1 MAEFR
6 SGVEKAQGKSA
17 VFVPESK
24 ELFKDYWEQK
34 DKRNNVKGL
43 PLSRFE
49 AIWESNSIM
58 MGKGYNILSFLIP
71 QVHTDMRARGR
82 EADAADFLFRLSLT
96 AHFHFFFLATIHITL
111 MIPIFLACSLY
122 PL

>member
-1 MAEFR
+1 MKRPRSNGNSEQFLCIILHYEEPELLKEMPEFR
-6 SGVEKAQGKSA
+6 SGVEEAQGKPA

-34 DKRNNVKGL
+34 DKGTNVKGL

-58 MGKGYNILSFLIP
+58 MGKGYNILSFFNSTSS
-71 QVHTDMRARGR
+71 H
-82 EADAADFLFRLSLT
+82 
-96 AHFHFFFLATIHITL
+96 
-111 MIPIFLACSLY
+111 
-122 PL
+122 